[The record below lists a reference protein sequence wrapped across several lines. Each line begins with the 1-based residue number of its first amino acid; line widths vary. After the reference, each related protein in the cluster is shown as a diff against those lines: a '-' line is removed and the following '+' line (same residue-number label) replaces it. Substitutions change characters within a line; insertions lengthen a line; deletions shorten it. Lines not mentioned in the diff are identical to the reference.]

1 MEPEDVLRP
10 LGLFVVVLV
19 VLVTVTAIVSLAA
32 VGTTGEAPS
41 QPDGQTIDGQSPAQ
55 FQPESVEP
63 SLAPNVGEI
72 TVEETNEPKRIL
84 VDTSHSN
91 QFSPEDFEPLTEA
104 LFEAGHTIAVSG
116 DTTTGDDQFGT
127 TAGYNAT
134 LEKYDAVIIIQPT
147 TRFEAT
153 ELAAVQNYTAKGGRV
168 LVMGE
173 PSQTQVGTFTSTTVS
188 FGADNLTAQYGVHMG
203 SETIFN
209 LDENATDNN
218 FKSIF
223 ASPSSGGELTDG
235 VETVSFDS
243 AGYISV
249 REDSDAE
256 VLFRAD
262 EGATTL
268 QTRRTAR
275 YPTVVRNGNV
285 AFVADSSFIDRSELR
300 DVDNEVF
307 VSNLLNFL
315 VEGERPDLVE
325 DDRTGTDTRTGTVP
339 TLTPVPEP
347 GQPPA
352 SG

>member
-1 MEPEDVLRP
+1 METEDVLKP
-10 LGLFVVVLV
+10 LAVFAAVLIVLV
-19 VLVTVTAIVSLAA
+19 VATIIVSAVT
-32 VGTTGEAPS
+32 VGTTSEERSP
-41 QPDGQTIDGQSPAQ
+41 PDGQTIDGQSPAQ

-63 SLAPNVGEI
+63 SFPPDGGEI
-72 TVEETNEPKRIL
+72 TVEETSEPKRIL

-91 QFSPEDFEPLTEA
+91 QFSPADFEPLTEV

-116 DTTTGDDQFGT
+116 DTVSGGSQFG

-147 TRFEAT
+147 SRFEAT
-153 ELAAVQNYTAKGGRV
+153 ERAAVQNYTANGGRV

-209 LDENATDNN
+209 LDGNATDNN
-218 FKSIF
+218 FKSIL
-223 ASPSSGGELTDG
+223 ASPSSGGELADG

-243 AGYISV
+243 AGYIRV

-275 YPTVVRNGNV
+275 YPTVVRNGNI
-285 AFVADSSFIDRSELR
+285 AFVADASFIEGSELR
-300 DVDNEVF
+300 DVDNDVF

-315 VEGERPDLVE
+315 VEGERPNLVE
-325 DDRTGTDTRTGTVP
+325 DEQTGTGSGTGTTP
-339 TLTPVPEP
+339 TLTPEP
-347 GQPPA
+347 RRPPD
-352 SG
+352 SR